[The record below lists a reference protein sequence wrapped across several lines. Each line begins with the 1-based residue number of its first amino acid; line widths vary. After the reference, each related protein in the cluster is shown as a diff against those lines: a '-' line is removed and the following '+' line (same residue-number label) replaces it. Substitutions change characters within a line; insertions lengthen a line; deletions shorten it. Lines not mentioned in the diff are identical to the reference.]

1 MVNIRLENEAGKSVT
16 EKVYLYKEQEELV
29 DYINKKKKKY
39 PSTIEVEGF
48 IITNLLNFV
57 KFC

>member
-29 DYINKKKKKY
+29 DYINKKKY

-57 KFC
+57 KSC

>member
-29 DYINKKKKKY
+29 DYINKKIPLHHLGRGVY
-39 PSTIEVEGF
+39 Y
-48 IITNLLNFV
+48 N
-57 KFC
+57 